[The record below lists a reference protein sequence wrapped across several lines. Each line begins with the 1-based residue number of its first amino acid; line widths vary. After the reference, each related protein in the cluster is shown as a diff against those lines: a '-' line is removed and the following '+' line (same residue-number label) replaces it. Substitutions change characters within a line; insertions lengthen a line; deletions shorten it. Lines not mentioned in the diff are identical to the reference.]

1 LLKLVHAQRLLPLEQ
16 ILSETGP
23 QPSSSTARTAAR
35 VRTEPPRAAAPSP
48 GTPSS
53 RPSPFETDRARK
65 SAASS
70 EWESPRTPKAETQLP
85 TAQADS
91 ESTGESMQAGS
102 AIAVAVE
109 SAEIA
114 PQVLQSEV
122 IEALERAN
130 SRTPIVE
137 VGAEGGELIIKVG
150 VAQTLVDAGLA
161 LSEEAKRAAL
171 AAAARVLGRPVR
183 LRIIGGPGN
192 GNPRATAAPPPQ
204 NGPGARGR
212 AADDP
217 VVQRMREKF
226 SAQIRTVI
234 DHREKR

>member
-1 LLKLVHAQRLLPLEQ
+1 
-16 ILSETGP
+16 
-23 QPSSSTARTAAR
+23 
-35 VRTEPPRAAAPSP
+35 
-48 GTPSS
+48 
-53 RPSPFETDRARK
+53 
-65 SAASS
+65 
-70 EWESPRTPKAETQLP
+70 
-85 TAQADS
+85 
-91 ESTGESMQAGS
+91 
-102 AIAVAVE
+102 
-109 SAEIA
+109 
-114 PQVLQSEV
+114 
-122 IEALERAN
+122 
-130 SRTPIVE
+130 
-137 VGAEGGELIIKVG
+137 

>member
-1 LLKLVHAQRLLPLEQ
+1 
-16 ILSETGP
+16 
-23 QPSSSTARTAAR
+23 
-35 VRTEPPRAAAPSP
+35 
-48 GTPSS
+48 
-53 RPSPFETDRARK
+53 
-65 SAASS
+65 
-70 EWESPRTPKAETQLP
+70 
-85 TAQADS
+85 
-91 ESTGESMQAGS
+91 MQAGS

-109 SAEIA
+109 SAENA

-137 VGAEGGELIIKVG
+137 VGAEGGEVIIKVG
-150 VAQTLVDAGLA
+150 VAQALVDAGLA

-171 AAAARVLGRPVR
+171 AAGARVLGRPVR

-192 GNPRATAAPPPQ
+192 GNPRATAAPPAQ
-204 NGPGARGR
+204 NGPGARSR